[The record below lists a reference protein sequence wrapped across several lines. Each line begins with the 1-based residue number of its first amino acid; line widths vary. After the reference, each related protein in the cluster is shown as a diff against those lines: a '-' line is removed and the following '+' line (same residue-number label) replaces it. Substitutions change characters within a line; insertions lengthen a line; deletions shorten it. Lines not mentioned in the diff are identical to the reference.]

1 MRGEYLLAIIHVAV
15 LTLIEL
21 GCIIADIVLSII
33 DKKNGEYNDHALLA
47 CCILITVMQILYIT
61 YFISEAIKGNL

>member
-33 DKKNGEYNDHALLA
+33 DKKNGEYNDHALWA
-47 CCILITVMQILYIT
+47 CCILITVMQILYIA

>member
-1 MRGEYLLAIIHVAV
+1 MRGEHLIAIIHVAS

-33 DKKNGEYNDHALLA
+33 DKKNGGYNDHELLV
-47 CCILITVMQILYIT
+47 CCVLPTVTQIVYIA